1 MLVKEIMSSPAICV
15 NSKSTIDDATKLME
29 EKNLGF
35 LPVTENDV
43 LVGVITDR
51 DILLR
56 GKGKRPDTQINK
68 IMTKNI
74 IHLVNI
80 NDSLE
85 SAAQIM
91 AAHKIRRLVVIED
104 DLIKGVITSKDLLY
118 EESLIPY
125 IKQTYL
131 NASY

>member
-1 MLVKEIMSSPAICV
+1 MLVKHVMSSPAICIDHSSSI
-15 NSKSTIDDATKLME
+15 SKTIELMK
-29 EKNLGF
+29 EKDLGF

-56 GKGKRPDTQINK
+56 GLEKRFNTQIGK
-68 IMTKNI
+68 IMTNDN
-74 IHLVNI
+74 IHLI
-80 NDSLE
+80 SPSDSLE
-85 SAAQIM
+85 EAARVM
-91 AAHKIRRLVVIED
+91 SAHKVRRLVVVED

-131 NASY
+131 NSTY

>member
-1 MLVKEIMSSPAICV
+1 MLVKEVMSSPAICI

>member
-1 MLVKEIMSSPAICV
+1 MLVKQVMSSPAICID
-15 NSKSTIDDATKLME
+15 SKSTIDAATKLME

-68 IMTKNI
+68 IMTKDI

-80 NDSLE
+80 NDPLE

-91 AAHKIRRLVVIED
+91 AAHKIRRLVAIED

>member
-1 MLVKEIMSSPAICV
+1 MLVKEVMSSPAICV

>member
-1 MLVKEIMSSPAICV
+1 MLVKEVMSSPAICI

-74 IHLVNI
+74 MYCQEV
-80 NDSLE
+80 
-85 SAAQIM
+85 
-91 AAHKIRRLVVIED
+91 
-104 DLIKGVITSKDLLY
+104 
-118 EESLIPY
+118 
-125 IKQTYL
+125 
-131 NASY
+131 

>member
-1 MLVKEIMSSPAICV
+1 
-15 NSKSTIDDATKLME
+15 
-29 EKNLGF
+29 
-35 LPVTENDV
+35 
-43 LVGVITDR
+43 
-51 DILLR
+51 
-56 GKGKRPDTQINK
+56 
-68 IMTKNI
+68 MTKNI

>member
-1 MLVKEIMSSPAICV
+1 MLVKEVMSSPAICI

-56 GKGKRPDTQINK
+56 GKGRRPDTQINK

>member
-1 MLVKEIMSSPAICV
+1 MLVKEVMSSPAICV

-56 GKGKRPDTQINK
+56 GKGRRPDTQINK

>member
-1 MLVKEIMSSPAICV
+1 MLVKEVMSSPAICV

-74 IHLVNI
+74 IHLVNV

>member
-1 MLVKEIMSSPAICV
+1 MSSPAICI